1 MIYLVFLSLPLR
13 MGRVFIQEV
22 GSHALFL
29 RCVSYRCSVFASA
42 RASLRPIRKV
52 PTFFFYKSKIKKI
65 NNKQLIG
72 AKEEWLSPYIY
83 ICIEINRSLHTSVGR
98 CVYV

>member
-52 PTFFFYKSKIKKI
+52 PTFFFYKSKILKK
-65 NNKQLIG
+65 NKQQT
-72 AKEEWLSPYIY
+72 AD
-83 ICIEINRSLHTSVGR
+83 RSKRGMALP
-98 CVYV
+98 VYTYVLK